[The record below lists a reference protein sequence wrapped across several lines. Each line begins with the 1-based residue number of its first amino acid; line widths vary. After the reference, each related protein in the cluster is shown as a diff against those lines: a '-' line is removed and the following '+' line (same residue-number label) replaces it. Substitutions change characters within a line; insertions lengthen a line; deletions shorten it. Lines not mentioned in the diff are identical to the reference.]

1 MSESDNNVKAVAQKQ
16 AEEAYVLFLKFA
28 KFVGWGSVGLL
39 LIVASCNFGVET
51 GPNATGSKGN
61 PELYPE
67 YKARMLEMQ
76 EEIKKKRYGN

>member
-1 MSESDNNVKAVAQKQ
+1 MSESDDDNVKAVAQKQ

-28 KFVGWGSVGLL
+28 KFIGWGSMGLL
-39 LIVASCNFGVET
+39 LIVASCNFGVDGT
-51 GPNATGSKGN
+51 GGKSN

-76 EEIKKKRYGN
+76 EEIKKKKYGN